1 MNSNCI
7 KEMIGIAIQIN
18 IEINNLHAPLRRI
31 TIIIIGINDNN
42 LIERTN
48 IIKEQATLLQRETIP
63 PATISTTNKSLIGER
78 NYEKLLTIILMIE
91 NIVKEIG

>member
-7 KEMIGIAIQIN
+7 KEMIDIAIQIN

-31 TIIIIGINDNN
+31 IIIIIGINDNS